1 MGHSLPQLTAQQ
13 HQLPCCHRSST
24 LPQTRQSRSRTP
36 HTCQARHAGAIAET
50 LSPISLSQT
59 QESVQ
64 VLKRTRL
71 ITAIKTPY
79 REDGK
84 FDLRAYDAHVESQ
97 IAHGVEGLI
106 VGGTTGTVFSKKC
119 DSKQDERL
127 CSYVIWSAAPCKL
140 CV

>member
-1 MGHSLPQLTAQQ
+1 MGHTCTPLAGTQ
-13 HQLPCCHRSST
+13 HQLPCCLHATLGRSSQR
-24 LPQTRQSRSRTP
+24 LCKAQQSFQSRPKTKRNHLCT
-36 HTCQARHAGAIAET
+36 ARQGGAIAET
-50 LSPISLSQT
+50 LSSVSLTQT

-71 ITAIKTPY
+71 ITAVKTPY

-106 VGGTTGTVFSKKC
+106 VGGTTGTCLFA
-119 DSKQDERL
+119 L
-127 CSYVIWSAAPCKL
+127 CM
-140 CV
+140 

>member
-1 MGHSLPQLTAQQ
+1 MGHTFSPQLSAQQ
-13 HQLPCCHRSST
+13 HQLPCCHKLS
-24 LPQTRQSRSRTP
+24 PAQQSRPVRARAHRT
-36 HTCQARHAGAIAET
+36 CNAQHAGAIAET

-59 QESVQ
+59 QESVE

-106 VGGTTGTVFSKKC
+106 VGGTTGM
-119 DSKQDERL
+119 Q
-127 CSYVIWSAAPCKL
+127 ISA
-140 CV
+140 